1 MATLELP
8 GSIAES
14 LASVVHTQRALAY
27 LQVDAGMTLVGAGGY
42 LGHYG
47 LEAVRV
53 GEPANEQ
60 VLFVEGF
67 LPLVESPF
75 FVRSMEVANGRAAD
89 LQFYADGDS
98 VWILLLDVTAERDA
112 TRRMQQKAYEMTL
125 LQEKEATL
133 NRNLQAANAALRAA
147 QAELERSRAALVDA
161 YEALEVELAEAAAYV
176 RSILP
181 APMSA
186 PFAADWRFVPS
197 TRLGGDC
204 FGYHWVDEEHF
215 AMYLLDV
222 CGHGVGSSLLSV
234 GVLNSLRSGALP
246 NADARD
252 PSQVLGALNELYQ
265 MDRHNGLF
273 FSIWYGVYQPATRL
287 LTFAGGGHP
296 PSVLVRPGRSVA
308 ECTELLAGKGPLIGV
323 MPAGNWRSR
332 AIEVDQGSRLY
343 VVSDG
348 TFEVRRPDGGMMT
361 FEELVEFIGA
371 APQAEGSDLDSLLAH
386 LLELQGT
393 DSLDDDFSIVRFDF

>member
-1 MATLELP
+1 MAILELP

-67 LPLVESPF
+67 LPLAESPF

-89 LQFYADGDS
+89 LQFYADGES

-147 QAELERSRAALVDA
+147 QAELERSRAALLDA

-181 APMSA
+181 APMSD

-197 TRLGGDC
+197 TKLGGDC
-204 FGYHWVDEEHF
+204 FGYHWVDEGHF
-215 AMYLLDV
+215 AIYLLDV
-222 CGHGVGSSLLSV
+222 CGHGVGPSLLSV

-252 PSQVLGALNELYQ
+252 PSQVLGALNGLYQ

-273 FSIWYGVYQPATRL
+273 FSIWYAVYQPAARL
-287 LTFAGGGHP
+287 LTFAGAGHP
-296 PSVLVRPGRSVA
+296 PSVLVRPGQTAA
-308 ECTELLAGKGPLIGV
+308 ERTELLAGKGPPIGV

-332 AIEVDQGSRLY
+332 TVSVTQGSRLY
-343 VVSDG
+343 VISDG
-348 TFEVRRPDGGMMT
+348 TFEVRRPDGGMMN
-361 FEELVEFIGA
+361 FEELVEFIGT
-371 APQAEGSDLDSLLAH
+371 APQGEGLDLDSLLAH